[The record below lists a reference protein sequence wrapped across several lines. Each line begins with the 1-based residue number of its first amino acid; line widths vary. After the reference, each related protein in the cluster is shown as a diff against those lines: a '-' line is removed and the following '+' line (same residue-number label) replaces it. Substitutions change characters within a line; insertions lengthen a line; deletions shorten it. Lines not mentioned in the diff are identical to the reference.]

1 VFNTKLQKQMKVS
14 ENTVF
19 VNVDLS
25 RHLFARHG
33 LHINMKGKELAAK
46 KTVSTITF

>member
-1 VFNTKLQKQMKVS
+1 MKVF

-25 RHLFARHG
+25 RHLFAKHG
-33 LHINMKGKELAAK
+33 LHINTKGKELAAK
-46 KTVSTITF
+46 KILSTITF